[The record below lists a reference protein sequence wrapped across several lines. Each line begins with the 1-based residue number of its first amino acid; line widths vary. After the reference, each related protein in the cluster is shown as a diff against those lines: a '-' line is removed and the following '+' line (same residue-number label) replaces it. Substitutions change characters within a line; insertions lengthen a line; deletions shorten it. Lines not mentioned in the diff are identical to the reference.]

1 MVKYRNVEKAAK
13 VVTEC
18 ELVKQVIYELATDTP
33 PDCLGNSYQVWEKM
47 SITNKIGNI
56 ITWSSKVSSLA
67 SDLLL
72 ETDSGIR
79 CRPIENEQVIVGI
92 SVTHVMEIEPIMVSD
107 PEYMFSETA
116 QFENDFEIQRF
127 PESIIKMQLK
137 EIEES

>member
-1 MVKYRNVEKAAK
+1 MVKYKDVTKAAK
-13 VVTEC
+13 VVTEN

-33 PDCLGNSYQVWEKM
+33 PDCLDNYRDWSKL

-56 ITWSSKVSSLA
+56 ITWSSKLSNIV

-79 CRPIENEQVIVGI
+79 CRPIENDQVIVGI
-92 SVTHVMEIEPIMVSD
+92 GVTHVMEVEPIMVSD

-116 QFENDFEIQRF
+116 QFENDFESQRF
-127 PESIIKMQLK
+127 PESIIQMQLK